1 MQKKLLK
8 SFVITALGSGIVFF
22 SSCGGC
28 GGGDTKTA
36 FSNFHPEKEIEK
48 YIDGYYSASLG
59 ESSNPKSGKSSVYID
74 FSDGL
79 VQAYTKNPQNV
90 QIIQAITNSISSPEM
105 EWFALGNDSISK
117 LPNDLPVLYKKL
129 SDANQ
134 YKDIMAPIKR
144 TLEKITN
151 ENNDALLVTDFEE
164 YRSDS
169 TEDFSAYAKQ
179 SFINWLKKGNSITFF
194 YTDGYEEINNKS
206 NIKSMKKLYYTV
218 FTQGRSNENSM
229 ISKVRDALKEFNSIK
244 EFTLNNNPY
253 SVTNEYGGKDSTGLQ
268 NKQSKN
274 WKNFNSNAC
283 LDKKLPYEVI
293 GINKEWDEDVDT
305 RVKNIIGQ
313 ENGIFLDKLYLNA
326 SDQSSYK
333 LNKVAVKVYDATEDY
348 KHFAA
353 CEEAKNH
360 QPKMTKNKSKI
371 DVWSKESKNDPIITT
386 CYIEDQ
392 TDLKKEWIY
401 DPNGA
406 NTLKTWD
413 EVFSYDE
420 RIFSDHLRISPEKV
434 ELITNFHKN
443 YNLKNIKN
451 NTALLR
457 IDYVIED
464 ATFNSDNTQLNDFH
478 WNSTTQKGTTNN
490 SLAQAIKISLQES
503 SVSPKGKILYSYYIK
518 LANSTKSE

>member
-1 MQKKLLK
+1 MQVKFLK
-8 SFVITALGSGIVFF
+8 SIVIPAIAGGIVFL
-22 SSCGGC
+22 SSCC
-28 GGGDTKTA
+28 GSGEKKA
-36 FSNFHPEKEIEK
+36 FSDFHPEKEIEK

-79 VQAYTKNPQNV
+79 VQAYTKNPQNKE
-90 QIIQAITNSISSPEM
+90 IIKSIANSISSPEM

-117 LPNDLPVLYKKL
+117 LPNDLSVLYNKL
-129 SDANQ
+129 SDPKQ

-164 YRSDS
+164 YRSDR
-169 TEDFSAYAKQ
+169 TEDNSAYAKQ

-194 YTDGYEEINNKS
+194 YTDYKEVNNKS
-206 NIKSMKKLYYTV
+206 SIKSAKHLYFTV
-218 FTQGRSNENSM
+218 FTHGSATESSM
-229 ISKVRDALKEFNSIK
+229 ISKVRDALKDRYKTK

-253 SVTNEYGGKDSTGLQ
+253 SVTNNYGGKDFTGMQ
-268 NKQSKN
+268 NKQFN
-274 WKNFNSNAC
+274 QWKNFNSNAC

-293 GINKEWDEDVDT
+293 GINKKWNEDVDKY
-305 RVKNIIGQ
+305 VQNIIDK
-313 ENGIFLDKLYLNA
+313 ENGIFLAKLYLNA

-333 LNKVAVKVYDATEDY
+333 LNKVAVRVYDATDDY
-348 KHFAA
+348 KHYAE

-360 QPKMTKNKSKI
+360 QPKMTKDKGKN
-371 DVWSKESKNDPIITT
+371 DVWSDESKKDPIVTA
-386 CYIEDQ
+386 CYDKDKTE
-392 TDLKKEWIY
+392 LKKDWIFVSGN
-401 DPNGA
+401 PKP
-406 NTLKTWD
+406 LESWEELFSHD
-413 EVFSYDE
+413 EK
-420 RIFSDHLRISPEKV
+420 IFSDHLKNSPEKV

-443 YNLKNIKN
+443 YKLKNIKS

-464 ATFNSDNTQLNDFH
+464 ATFNSENIQLNEFQ
-478 WNSTTQKGTTNN
+478 WSSTTQKDKINN
-490 SLAQAIKISLQES
+490 SLAEAIRNSLQEP

-518 LANSTKSE
+518 LGNSTKTE